1 MRVLLL
7 LAAAVSA
14 AVLSKAQEEMLENP
28 IRRIVN
34 LLQKMQKEVTE
45 EGERD
50 KDLNEKFI
58 CYCEK
63 NDGELAASTEEL
75 RNKIP
80 QIEASIKEAV
90 SLKEQLDADLVNHKA
105 TREAAKET
113 IATATKQREKEAAEF
128 ASESGE
134 LKSNIGALGKASD
147 AIAKGM
153 SGAFLQ
159 SAAANVLR
167 DMASG
172 ENSLSRYQRDTLTS
186 FLSTSSGYAPASGEI
201 LGILRQLKEDMEKEL
216 KDVTE
221 AENAAITEFEGLV
234 SAKEKEIAA
243 ATEAIESK
251 TQRAGEVAVEIVQLK
266 NDLED
271 TKDELGADEVFLM
284 ELKKSCATKAKEY
297 EERMANRADE
307 LVAIGETI
315 KILNDD
321 DALDLFKKTLP
332 SPALLQMRQ
341 SRDVRAQA
349 LRVLQKVKTPATDFS
364 FISLM
369 LRGKKQ
375 GFAKVIKLIDNLV
388 VTLGKE
394 QTDDDAQRTWCNQE
408 FDSSDDDEKDLKRR
422 ISGFETRIT
431 ENEESIATL
440 TDELAAL
447 KKGIKEL
454 DVAVEDATTQRKDAH
469 KEFVETT
476 SMNNGALQ
484 LLDVAKNRLNKFY
497 NPALYK
503 APERRELTEE
513 ERIYVNAGGAD
524 PRDAEEAVPKGGIAG
539 TGVAVFLQ
547 LRSRRSSDQ
556 DDDAPPPPPETVDAY
571 TKKDSS
577 GPVALI
583 DKLKNDLEKD
593 MLENEHDEK
602 DAQKEYESFM
612 SDSVAKRT
620 ADSKSITEKESQKAE
635 LEADLMGAKDLKKT
649 KAAEL
654 MATQEYI
661 MQLHGSCDF
670 LVQNYDLRK
679 KARADETEA
688 LKNAKAVLSGAD
700 YSFRQVAARKLF
712 LAHA

>member
-513 ERIYVNAGGAD
+513 ERIYVNSGGAD

-539 TGVAVFLQ
+539 TGVTVFTQ
-547 LRSRRSSDQ
+547 LRAMTRSR
-556 DDDAPPPPPETVDAY
+556 DAPPPPPETVDAY
-571 TKKDSS
+571 TKKDAS

-583 DKLKNDLEKD
+583 DKLKRGLEKE
-593 MLENEHDEK
+593 MQEAEHDEK
-602 DAQKEYESFM
+602 SAQEDYEKFI
-612 SDSVAKRT
+612 SDSVTKRM
-620 ADSKSITEKESQKAE
+620 ADSKAITEKEAQKAE
-635 LEADLMGAKDLKKT
+635 LEADLMGAKDQHKT
-649 KAAEL
+649 SAAEL
-654 MATQEYI
+654 LATQQYI
-661 MQLHGSCDF
+661 SQLHGSCDF
-670 LVQNYDLRK
+670 LLANYDLRK
-679 KARADETEA
+679 EARANERDA
-688 LKNAKAVLSGAD
+688 LLKAKAVLSGAD
-700 YSFRQVAARKLF
+700 YSFRQVAQSRF
-712 LAHA
+712 LARRAA

>member
-134 LKSNIGALGKASD
+134 LKSNIAALGKASD

-251 TQRAGEVAVEIVQLK
+251 TQRAGEVAVEIVSLK

-297 EERMANRADE
+297 EERMAN
-307 LVAIGETI
+307 
-315 KILNDD
+315 
-321 DALDLFKKTLP
+321 
-332 SPALLQMRQ
+332 
-341 SRDVRAQA
+341 
-349 LRVLQKVKTPATDFS
+349 
-364 FISLM
+364 
-369 LRGKKQ
+369 
-375 GFAKVIKLIDNLV
+375 
-388 VTLGKE
+388 
-394 QTDDDAQRTWCNQE
+394 
-408 FDSSDDDEKDLKRR
+408 
-422 ISGFETRIT
+422 
-431 ENEESIATL
+431 
-440 TDELAAL
+440 
-447 KKGIKEL
+447 
-454 DVAVEDATTQRKDAH
+454 
-469 KEFVETT
+469 
-476 SMNNGALQ
+476 
-484 LLDVAKNRLNKFY
+484 
-497 NPALYK
+497 
-503 APERRELTEE
+503 
-513 ERIYVNAGGAD
+513 
-524 PRDAEEAVPKGGIAG
+524 
-539 TGVAVFLQ
+539 
-547 LRSRRSSDQ
+547 
-556 DDDAPPPPPETVDAY
+556 
-571 TKKDSS
+571 
-577 GPVALI
+577 
-583 DKLKNDLEKD
+583 
-593 MLENEHDEK
+593 
-602 DAQKEYESFM
+602 
-612 SDSVAKRT
+612 
-620 ADSKSITEKESQKAE
+620 
-635 LEADLMGAKDLKKT
+635 
-649 KAAEL
+649 
-654 MATQEYI
+654 
-661 MQLHGSCDF
+661 
-670 LVQNYDLRK
+670 
-679 KARADETEA
+679 
-688 LKNAKAVLSGAD
+688 
-700 YSFRQVAARKLF
+700 
-712 LAHA
+712 